1 MKNIF
6 KIAALAV
13 LFITGISCEN
23 DDQKIVSKV
32 GGPELLT
39 PVNGSSY
46 VLSPATPTAE
56 ATTLVW
62 NHANYSIQTEVN
74 YTIEV
79 AVAGTEFARI
89 ISGGTTTN
97 RFATWS
103 VEAFNAVALQA
114 GLAPFSV
121 GQLDIRI
128 KSSLGTNAELV
139 DYSNVVTISVKPYT
153 TALPTIAVPGNH
165 QNWSPGT
172 APKLASAGYG
182 LTNYEGYVWLNG
194 EFKFIAPDNAG
205 NFNWGNN
212 DWGDDGT
219 FSGVLKLTGE
229 VNCTATA
236 GYYRLKANTTA
247 LTYSQEPT
255 TWAIIGNGT
264 PGGWST
270 DTPMTYNQT
279 TKKWTATVTLSAQS
293 APNDG
298 LKFRANGQWTLN
310 YGDTGGDGSLDEG
323 GTNISTP
330 AGTHTVTLDLSN
342 PRAYT
347 YSIQ

>member
-1 MKNIF
+1 MKNTF
-6 KIAALAV
+6 KIIIAAIVFATL
-13 LFITGISCEN
+13 GSCTDEQN
-23 DDQKIVSKV
+23 FQLLKAKGEFAI
-32 GGPELLT
+32 LT
-39 PVNGSSY
+39 PEAGVAT
-46 VLSPATPTAE
+46 VLRPDLGTNPALTVTWGIANFTTPT
-56 ATTLVW
+56 
-62 NHANYSIQTEVN
+62 QVN
-74 YTIEV
+74 YTVEM
-79 AVAGTEFARI
+79 AVTGTEFAVI
-89 ISGGTTTN
+89 TAAGTTIGTN
-97 RFATWS
+97 ITWS
-103 VEAFNAVALQA
+103 VSDLNGAALSA
-114 GLAPFSV
+114 GLIPFSQGSV
-121 GQLDIRI
+121 DIRI
-128 KSSLGTNAELV
+128 KATAGGV
-139 DYSNVVTISVKPYT
+139 DQYSNVINVLITPYT

-194 EFKFIAPDNAG
+194 EFKFVAPDAAG
-205 NFNWGNN
+205 NFNWGNP

-229 VNCTATA
+229 VNCNATTA

-247 LTYSQEPT
+247 LTYSQERT

-264 PGGWST
+264 PGGWGT
-270 DTPMTYNQT
+270 DTPMTYNPT
-279 TKKWTATVTLSAQS
+279 TKKWTVTVTLSAQS

-298 LKFRANGQWTLN
+298 MKFRANGQWTLN

-330 AGTHTVTLDLSN
+330 AGTKTITLDLSN
-342 PRAYT
+342 PRVYT